1 MENLN
6 LRIAGIYRLQRRIG
20 EGSFGDVY
28 TETNTEADEDAAI
41 KLEHVLIDPSLLERE
56 SRCLSI
62 PLWGSGH
69 FTRCTYIRRNVNT
82 T

>member
-1 MENLN
+1 MCIQVMDANERSYFMKLMTH
-6 LRIAGIYRLQRRIG
+6 Q
-20 EGSFGDVY
+20 
-28 TETNTEADEDAAI
+28 ETNTEADEDAAI